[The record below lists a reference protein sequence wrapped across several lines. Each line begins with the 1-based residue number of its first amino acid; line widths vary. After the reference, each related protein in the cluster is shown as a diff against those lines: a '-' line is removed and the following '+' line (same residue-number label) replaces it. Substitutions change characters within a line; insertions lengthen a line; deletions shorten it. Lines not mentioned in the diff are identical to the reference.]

1 MLWAAGDKLI
11 YILTILGHKVI
22 FMDQSKG
29 QYVSY
34 YLGVIP
40 DRIGIYREVTNFVG
54 VRHYYITMDTYI
66 ITIGSISDIWEVFSI
81 DECVECWLVVEK
93 SPNFINSGLC
103 CGRQDGITHVH
114 YAGVNPFNIVVDR
127 SSL

>member
-1 MLWAAGDKLI
+1 MVKNTSLGNLKCWMLWAAGDKLI

-66 ITIGSISDIWEVFSI
+66 ITIGSISDI
-81 DECVECWLVVEK
+81 
-93 SPNFINSGLC
+93 
-103 CGRQDGITHVH
+103 
-114 YAGVNPFNIVVDR
+114 
-127 SSL
+127 